1 MILTMDVGN
10 STIFIG
16 LFVNDELIESWR
28 ISTDRNK
35 TSDEYGIILRQ
46 LIDTSSK
53 SLEEVEGIIISSVVP
68 TVMSKLKEM
77 ASRYF
82 SCNVIVVGPGIK
94 TGMNIKTENPKE
106 VGSDRIVNAV
116 AASQKYEGPT
126 IIVDFGTA
134 TTICAVSK
142 YGDYLGGAIAPGI
155 EIATEALFEKAAKL
169 PKIELS
175 FPKTAIGKNTEDS
188 IKSGII
194 FGFAGQVDALIT
206 RFKTE
211 LSINATVIAT
221 GGLVNHI
228 APEIEAIDRIEPYL
242 TLEGLNYLAG
252 LNGFLR

>member
-16 LFVNDELIESWR
+16 LFINDELIENWR

-46 LIDTSSK
+46 LFSASSN
-53 SLEEVEGIIISSVVP
+53 SLEEVDGIIISSVVP
-68 TVMSKLKEM
+68 TVMSRLKEM

-116 AASQKYEGPT
+116 AASQKYDGPI

-142 YGDYLGGAIAPGI
+142 HGDYLGGAIAPGI

-175 FPKTAIGKNTEDS
+175 IPKTAIGKNTVDS
-188 IKSGII
+188 INSGII

-206 RFKTE
+206 RFKAE
-211 LSINATVIAT
+211 LSINAIVIAT

-228 APEIEAIDRIEPYL
+228 APKIEAIDRVEPFL
-242 TLEGLNYLAG
+242 TLEGLNYLAE
-252 LNGFLR
+252 LNEFLR